1 MGHRAD
7 LDAGRTDGQDLDGEV
22 MGMASMVMPRLPI
35 IFAPRVIVVSMMPSA
50 AAFDGDQPVS
60 ASTPREIRAALT
72 GEEIGHF
79 DREYR
84 RAMAEAAESLD
95 LSGVV
100 SMLRRWR
107 RVAWSTQDDPDAHR
121 HMLACAD
128 NLNMGGAVVTES
140 WQQTKARLG
149 L

>member
-1 MGHRAD
+1 M
-7 LDAGRTDGQDLDGEV
+7 
-22 MGMASMVMPRLPI
+22 
-35 IFAPRVIVVSMMPSA
+35 SMMPMAS
-50 AAFDGDQPVS
+50 FDGAQPVS

-72 GEEIGHF
+72 GAEVADF

-84 RAMAEAAESLD
+84 RTMADAAESLD

-100 SMLRRWR
+100 SMLRRWQ

-128 NLNMGGAVVTES
+128 QLNAGAAVATEP
-140 WQQTKARLG
+140 WQRTKASLG

>member
-1 MGHRAD
+1 MMA
-7 LDAGRTDGQDLDGEV
+7 
-22 MGMASMVMPRLPI
+22 MAS
-35 IFAPRVIVVSMMPSA
+35 S
-50 AAFDGDQPVS
+50 GGEQPVS

-72 GEEIGHF
+72 GAEVADF

-84 RAMAEAAESLD
+84 RTVDDAAESLD

-100 SMLRRWR
+100 SMLRRWQR
-107 RVAWSTQDDPDAHR
+107 IAWSTRDDPDAHR

-128 NLNMGGAVVTES
+128 ELNAGGVVATES
-140 WQQTKARLG
+140 WQQTKASLG